1 MTTNIKPK
9 DLDSWVKSDLK
20 TFVIA
25 GPCSVESEKQIHD
38 TARELAKY
46 KIPVLRGGIW
56 KPRTRPGSFMGIGS
70 QAIQW
75 LADAAKTN
83 NMKSAVEVANAQH
96 VEECLKAGIDI
107 LWIGARS
114 TVSPFVVQEIADALK
129 GVNIPVMVK
138 NPINPD
144 FELWLG
150 AIERIYN
157 AGIEKVAAV
166 HRGFS
171 QYEKNTYR
179 NTPNWNIPLELKR
192 VAPEIPVICDPSHIC
207 GTIDLIEHV
216 SQKAM
221 DLNFDGLM
229 IESHIDPSNALSDK
243 DQQLSPS
250 ALAQLIDNLI
260 IRESVSYDS
269 EFLNK
274 LHRLRTE
281 IDKIDFEVL
290 ELLAARARLVKEIGL
305 FKKDNNITIF
315 QPERWAEIVETRKKY
330 GQEIHLSE
338 ELILD
343 LVKSIHRE
351 SISIQTKVMQ
361 DEKSTK

>member
-9 DLDSWVKSDLK
+9 GLSNWLNTDLK

-38 TARELAKY
+38 TAKALATY
-46 KIPVLRGGIW
+46 NIPVLRGGIW
-56 KPRTRPGSFMGIGS
+56 KPRTRPGSFMGIGT

-75 LADAAKTN
+75 LADAAKQN
-83 NMKSAVEVANAQH
+83 NMMSAVEVANADH
-96 VEECLKAGIDI
+96 VEDCLKAGIDI

-179 NTPNWNIPLELKR
+179 
-192 VAPEIPVICDPSHIC
+192 
-207 GTIDLIEHV
+207 
-216 SQKAM
+216 
-221 DLNFDGLM
+221 
-229 IESHIDPSNALSDK
+229 
-243 DQQLSPS
+243 
-250 ALAQLIDNLI
+250 
-260 IRESVSYDS
+260 
-269 EFLNK
+269 
-274 LHRLRTE
+274 
-281 IDKIDFEVL
+281 
-290 ELLAARARLVKEIGL
+290 
-305 FKKDNNITIF
+305 
-315 QPERWAEIVETRKKY
+315 
-330 GQEIHLSE
+330 
-338 ELILD
+338 
-343 LVKSIHRE
+343 
-351 SISIQTKVMQ
+351 
-361 DEKSTK
+361 